1 MGTVSVGLFAVPE
14 LLETLYGRSDHVGWF
29 YSFSR
34 GSADAT
40 LLACQFVGILC
51 TVAWVTV
58 TMGPFFW
65 IINYLGWLRSDSLEE
80 IIGLDV
86 GYTGGVLQK
95 RAQAQDL
102 NDETEDKYIAEYVK
116 QRQEKVMLKQM
127 NDTSTHGRSLLGV
140 SLHSVNNI
148 LDTSRRGGETSLA
161 RATSA
166 IDLMLVSRRWMVSPW
181 AVAPSTQGL

>member
-1 MGTVSVGLFAVPE
+1 MGNS
-14 LLETLYGRSDHVGWF
+14 
-29 YSFSR
+29 
-34 GSADAT
+34 
-40 LLACQFVGILC
+40 
-51 TVAWVTV
+51 
-58 TMGPFFW
+58 
-65 IINYLGWLRSDSLEE
+65 SDSLEE
-80 IIGLDV
+80 IIGLDA

-148 LDTSRRGGETSLA
+148 LDTSRRGGVTSLA

-166 IDLMLVSRRWMVSPW
+166 IDLMASNHSKQSSEVDLERSNKSEPVMPTVTETIHSEKGV
-181 AVAPSTQGL
+181 

>member
-1 MGTVSVGLFAVPE
+1 MGNS
-14 LLETLYGRSDHVGWF
+14 
-29 YSFSR
+29 
-34 GSADAT
+34 
-40 LLACQFVGILC
+40 
-51 TVAWVTV
+51 
-58 TMGPFFW
+58 
-65 IINYLGWLRSDSLEE
+65 SDSLEE

-166 IDLMLVSRRWMVSPW
+166 IDLMASNHSKQSNEVDLERSNKSEPVMPTVTETIHSEKGV
-181 AVAPSTQGL
+181 